1 MRSSLFEV
9 FAVASWC
16 DEGESRGWCFWSK
29 VLTLMCWGTKL
40 RQNGSLPGTLWK
52 AESWSS
58 PASEQQRSRINYVAH
73 SAYRTISVSHG
84 LFALCLR
91 DDWTALIDFHRTYFY
106 FT

>member
-9 FAVASWC
+9 FTVSSWC
-16 DEGESRGWCFWSK
+16 DEGKSRGWCFWSK

-58 PASEQQRSRINYVAH
+58 PASGQQRDRINPCCALRVLYDICLTQ
-73 SAYRTISVSHG
+73 SLRTMTLG
-84 LFALCLR
+84 
-91 DDWTALIDFHRTYFY
+91 
-106 FT
+106 